1 MESKLVRGG
10 GKKQRGW
17 QIIIAPSLKKSKGKK
32 ANHPS
37 LRKRCSSIQLVTEM
51 EAVQTFGR
59 KVSLPFLFLK

>member
-32 ANHPS
+32 QTIHHYVTLLKHHPS
-37 LRKRCSSIQLVTEM
+37 ISNRNGSSPDI
-51 EAVQTFGR
+51 R
-59 KVSLPFLFLK
+59 P